1 MSTEFSENNEEC
13 GSLAS
18 YEKPVFSCVP
28 LALITLGGT
37 IGENDSGNVD
47 IQQPPGPA
55 NSNRGS
61 RDFDDDPI
69 SEDPFD
75 DPWTGSRGGGG

>member
-37 IGENDSGNVD
+37 GGEGDSGNVD
-47 IQQPPGPA
+47 IQQPPEPPG
-55 NSNRGS
+55 SNGGTGEEQ
-61 RDFDDDPI
+61 
-69 SEDPFD
+69 EDPLG